1 MNDNH
6 FIKKFRTKTYL
17 ELKYILDNKEKYT
30 ESAIEASSY
39 ILNER
44 NGKAS
49 EIKSINKKIIDKNE
63 EKKIAW
69 KKNEKKRQ
77 RNWEK
82 NYYVGKLLWF
92 GIACIVCAFYFFAPT
107 LFTSEKSLIRTSGN
121 VENVKAYY
129 TQVSSEGHKSIKSE
143 LFLKIQN
150 DKRNYKLSKN
160 IGQSRNN
167 EKYEYI
173 DKELKRSGK
182 ANIWIKKSQ
191 QSNIEPEIFQITTG
205 ENKVLYDM
213 DDVKS
218 ELKFLF
224 PFLIIMGIFG
234 IGVYINHK
242 YPNRIK
248 NIMGKKPT
256 HNRVD
261 GSN

>member
-6 FIKKFRTKTYL
+6 FIKKFRNKTDL
-17 ELKYILDNKEKYT
+17 QLKYILENKEKYT

-44 NGKAS
+44 NVKAI
-49 EIKSINKKIIDKNE
+49 EIKSVNNKKIDKK
-63 EKKIAW
+63 EKQEIAW
-69 KKNEKKRQ
+69 EKIEKKRQ

-82 NYYVGKLLWF
+82 NYCARKLLWF

-121 VENVKAYY
+121 VENVKAFY
-129 TQVSSEGHKSIKSE
+129 TRVSSKGHKSIKSE
-143 LFLKIQN
+143 LFLKIEN
-150 DKRNYKLSKN
+150 DKRDYKLAKN

-167 EKYEYI
+167 EKYEFI
-173 DKELKRSGK
+173 EKELKKSGK
-182 ANIWIKKSQ
+182 TNIWIKKSQ
-191 QSNIEPEIFQITTG
+191 QSNIEPEVFQITTG

-224 PFLIIMGIFG
+224 PFLLIMGFFG
-234 IGVYINHK
+234 IGVYVNHK

-248 NIMGKKPT
+248 NLMGKKPK
-256 HNRVD
+256 HNNVY
-261 GSN
+261 N